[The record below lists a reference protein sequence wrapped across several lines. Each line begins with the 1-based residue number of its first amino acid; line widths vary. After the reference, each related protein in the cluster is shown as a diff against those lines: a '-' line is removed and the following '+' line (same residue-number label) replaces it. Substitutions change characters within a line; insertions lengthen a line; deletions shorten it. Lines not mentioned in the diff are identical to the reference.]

1 MKLNDKPRQILV
13 PFASAGDKNVIPNA
27 ATEHTKSNGNAAYDS
42 GFPPSTMT
50 PISAGGV
57 PPHGQDFN
65 GLLNDITA
73 ALRYL
78 QSGGLYTFNA
88 EFCQA
93 IRGYSAGAVVLGAD
107 GKKIWWNTVD
117 GNMTDPD
124 SAAAAGWKS
133 MLTDPEGL
141 FLQKSNN
148 LADVINKATARS
160 NLGLGA
166 ISTLDK
172 LPDASLTQRGIV
184 QLSNATN
191 SNSET
196 EAATSRS
203 VKSTYDLANTAN
215 QNAANANDNANSR
228 LEKNQ
233 NGADIPDPKRFVEN
247 LGLAETKKQAE
258 NALAKS
264 ANGADVLNIDTFNK
278 NIGSCRAFSNGI
290 DMGG

>member
-1 MKLNDKPRQILV
+1 MKLNDKPRQISV
-13 PFASAGDKNVIPNA
+13 PFASAGDKNLIPDT
-27 ATEHTKSNGNAAYDS
+27 ATEKTKSGGNAAYDS

-50 PISAGGV
+50 PISAGGI
-57 PPHGQDFN
+57 PPHGKDFN

-124 SAAAAGWKS
+124 STAAAGWKNV
-133 MLTDPEGL
+133 LADPDGL

-148 LADVINKATARS
+148 LADVTNKASARS

-172 LPDASLTQRGIV
+172 LPDATLSQQGIA
-184 QLSNATN
+184 QLNN
-191 SNSET
+191 S
-196 EAATSRS
+196 
-203 VKSTYDLANTAN
+203 
-215 QNAANANDNANSR
+215 
-228 LEKNQ
+228 
-233 NGADIPDPKRFVEN
+233 
-247 LGLAETKKQAE
+247 
-258 NALAKS
+258 
-264 ANGADVLNIDTFNK
+264 
-278 NIGSCRAFSNGI
+278 
-290 DMGG
+290 

>member
-1 MKLNDKPRQILV
+1 
-13 PFASAGDKNVIPNA
+13 
-27 ATEHTKSNGNAAYDS
+27 
-42 GFPPSTMT
+42 
-50 PISAGGV
+50 
-57 PPHGQDFN
+57 
-65 GLLNDITA
+65 
-73 ALRYL
+73 
-78 QSGGLYTFNA
+78 
-88 EFCQA
+88 
-93 IRGYSAGAVVLGAD
+93 
-107 GKKIWWNTVD
+107 
-117 GNMTDPD
+117 
-124 SAAAAGWKS
+124 